1 MIARPQ
7 PNQYP
12 EFAGTY
18 VNMVPEGADV
28 MQLLAGSLTKA
39 YELFTSLPDEKAHYA
54 YAEGKWTIKE
64 VLGHMIDTERV
75 FGFRAF
81 CISREPAVLPGFDQ
95 DTYVNGTDYN
105 NRSLQ
110 GLADEFRATRQSNLY
125 VFRNLTE
132 AQINNWG
139 TSNSTP
145 ITVRALIYMTAG
157 HELHHL
163 RILKEKYL

>member
-7 PNQYP
+7 PNEYP

-18 VNMVPEGADV
+18 VNMVPGGADV
-28 MQLLAGSLTKA
+28 MQLLTDSLTA
-39 YELFTSLPDEKAHYA
+39 TYDLFSSLPDEKALYA

-64 VLGHMIDTERV
+64 MLGHIIDTERV
-75 FGFRAF
+75 FAFRAF

-105 NRSLQ
+105 SRDLKD
-110 GLADEFRATRQSNLY
+110 LADEFKITRLSNLY
-125 VFRNLTE
+125 VFRNLTD
-132 AQINNWG
+132 AQISNWG
-139 TSNSTP
+139 TSNGNP